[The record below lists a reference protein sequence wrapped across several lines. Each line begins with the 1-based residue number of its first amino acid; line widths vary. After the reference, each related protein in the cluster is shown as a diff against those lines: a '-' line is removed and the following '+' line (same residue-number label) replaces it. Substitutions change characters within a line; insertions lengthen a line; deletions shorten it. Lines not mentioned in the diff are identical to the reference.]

1 MMHDGGHGAARDEF
15 IEEIANMSGEDFS
28 KCYQCG
34 KCTAGCPMAED
45 MDLPPS
51 MVMRMMQAENSEELK
66 KATSRWDCVGCLVCG
81 SRCPKLCNPAKV
93 MEALRM
99 YDMKTGKR
107 SLEIDELPVNFVR
120 KAPQQAIVSGF
131 RKYVP

>member
-1 MMHDGGHGAARDEF
+1 MHNGGHEEINDEF
-15 IEEIANMSGEDFS
+15 IEEIARMSGEDVS

-51 MVMRMMQAENSEELK
+51 LVMRYIQMEASDELK
-66 KATSRWDCVGCLVCG
+66 EATSRWDCIGCLVCG

-93 MEALRM
+93 MEALRV

-107 SLEIDELPVNFVR
+107 MEEIEKLPVNFVR
-120 KAPQQAIVSGF
+120 KAPQQALVSGF

>member
-1 MMHDGGHGAARDEF
+1 MHGDSQDEY
-15 IEEIANMSGEDFS
+15 IEQITELSGENFA

-34 KCTAGCPMAED
+34 KCTAGCPVAD
-45 MDLPPS
+45 KMDAPPS
-51 MVMRMMQAENSEELK
+51 MVMRYMQVEMTDELK
-66 KATSRWDCVGCLVCG
+66 NSTSRWDCIGCLACV
-81 SRCPKLCNPAKV
+81 SRCPKLCNPASA

-99 YDMKTGKR
+99 EDMR
-107 SLEIDELPVNFVR
+107 SGVTSVEIEKLPVSFVK

>member
-1 MMHDGGHGAARDEF
+1 MSQGHEAAKDEF
-15 IEEIANMSGEDFS
+15 IEEIAFASGEDVS

-34 KCTAGCPMAED
+34 KCTAGCPMAEE
-45 MDLPPS
+45 MDYPPS
-51 MVMRMMQAENSEELK
+51 MVMRLMQTEDSEELK

-81 SRCPKLCNPAKV
+81 SRCPKFCNPAKV
-93 MEALRM
+93 MEALRV
-99 YDMKTGKR
+99 YDMKEGKR
-107 SLEIDELPVNFVR
+107 MEEIEKLPVNFVR